1 MALRPSPALVAKW
14 YARLPEGS
22 NIEDARGNIT
32 VGNRR
37 VKHIPIAM
45 FGGGELGRD
54 NGLGVSPILKR
65 IAGPGALP
73 QFGAASWRMPRI
85 AGIVD
90 VRGAGPHARRGQF
103 RRRLTLGRQR
113 RILRLLADGASVR
126 QVMAVVRT
134 SPVVIV
140 AVRKAALAW
149 RDPDDAE

>member
-1 MALRPSPALVAKW
+1 MALRPSPELVAQW
-14 YARLPEGS
+14 YARLPAGS

-32 VGNRR
+32 AGNRWA
-37 VKHIPIAM
+37 KHLRMAAW
-45 FGGGELGRD
+45 GGNMRESRPSLP
-54 NGLGVSPILKR
+54 V
-65 IAGPGALP
+65 AWP
-73 QFGAASWRMPRI
+73 QFAAASWRMPRI

-113 RILRLLADGASVR
+113 RILRMLADGASVR
-126 QVMAVVRT
+126 QVMAAVKT

-149 RDPDDAE
+149 RDPDDAD